1 MCQSAILRLLYAVIP
16 ILAKEGLSSSKHAG
30 VKTLFNQHFVKTGQ
44 VSREKGR
51 LYNRLFEARQEGDYI
66 DFVHFDRETVE
77 PWVPE
82 VIEFVETMSHLVEQ
96 SK

>member
-1 MCQSAILRLLYAVIP
+1 MIKGRALFEQARRC
-16 ILAKEGLSSSKHAG
+16 
-30 VKTLFNQHFVKTGQ
+30 KTRFNQRFVKAGE

-51 LYNRLFEARQEGDYI
+51 LFNRLFEARQEGDYI

-77 PWVPE
+77 PWIPE
-82 VIEFVETMSHLVEQ
+82 AIEFVEAMSDLAEQ